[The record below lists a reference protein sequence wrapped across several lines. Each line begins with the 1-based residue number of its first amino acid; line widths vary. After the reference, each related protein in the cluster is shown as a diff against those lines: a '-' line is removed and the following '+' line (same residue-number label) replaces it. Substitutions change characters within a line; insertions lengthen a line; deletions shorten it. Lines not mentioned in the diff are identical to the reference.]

1 MHDNLPLALFSL
13 HNFLVLFER
22 KEYDLAAFWFP
33 IVLCTIAMNLKD
45 IGYYNRHLFFEVAL
59 WFLVYYKMK
68 FDKCQTKSLN
78 ERKYKEKIDVYAY
91 SNELLIE
98 FTNCIFSNID
108 LINKYENVDIDR
120 NSTRSLEYTFGRARI
135 RVHDVHTL
143 QKFIKAIGEM
153 NETIIT
159 NTKEE
164 IEKIK
169 GRTAS
174 FGVTV
179 EDTEEPEEQ
188 LFEPQ
193 QIAIQFLNFIN
204 IDNSNE
210 GNDDDFDSLFQF
222 IDYLAEFD
230 NEIKTKALTTNT
242 ITMGIQET
250 KTIKQ
255 RISFKISDSN
265 NKFIDFFNQHFPDQK
280 ILKSFLMNFYK
291 IVKKM

>member
-1 MHDNLPLALFSL
+1 
-13 HNFLVLFER
+13 
-22 KEYDLAAFWFP
+22 
-33 IVLCTIAMNLKD
+33 MNLKD

-108 LINKYENVDIDR
+108 LINKFENVDIDR

-159 NTKEE
+159 NTNEE

-174 FGVTV
+174 FEVTV

-230 NEIKTKALTTNT
+230 NEIKTKALTTKT
-242 ITMGIQET
+242 IAMGIQET

-291 IVKKM
+291 IVKKNVKDFPVIQKKIQKKKHY

>member
-1 MHDNLPLALFSL
+1 
-13 HNFLVLFER
+13 
-22 KEYDLAAFWFP
+22 
-33 IVLCTIAMNLKD
+33 
-45 IGYYNRHLFFEVAL
+45 
-59 WFLVYYKMK
+59 MK

-108 LINKYENVDIDR
+108 LINKFENVDIDR

-159 NTKEE
+159 NTNEE

-174 FGVTV
+174 FEVTV

-230 NEIKTKALTTNT
+230 NEIKTKALTTKT
-242 ITMGIQET
+242 IAMGIQET

-291 IVKKM
+291 IVKKNVKDFPVIQKKIQKKKHY